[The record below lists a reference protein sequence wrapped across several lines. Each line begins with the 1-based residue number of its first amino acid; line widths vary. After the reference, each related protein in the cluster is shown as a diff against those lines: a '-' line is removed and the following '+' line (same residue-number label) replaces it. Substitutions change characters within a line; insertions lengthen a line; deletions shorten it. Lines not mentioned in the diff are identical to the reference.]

1 MTNTP
6 LHTSTPP
13 DAAPQARAAAPRGFA
28 LPVAIFAIGVIGVL
42 VTGGFFIARQET
54 RIGVSSQKGA
64 EAFYLAE
71 LGVSNVL
78 DNWQA
83 ASFSQMAM
91 GDSVMRSGSTS
102 EGDYDV
108 NITRLSNWLYFLDSR
123 ATISSGGPMLRG
135 ASRRVGTLAKVRTLD
150 IRPRAALTTVHSLRV
165 GGSSQIIGQDEH
177 PPEWGSLCDP
187 ADLTD
192 KPGVLIDDPA
202 NLSTNGNAWDIDGN
216 PAVDSD
222 PTLTSASLLV
232 LGNLT
237 WDQLKAMANITLSPG
252 VSITQVDPDSI
263 SSGTDW
269 ICNKSNN
276 RNWGDPLNPG
286 SVCGGHFPIIYARG
300 DVGIQSSDAGQG
312 ILLVEGDLKLAGGFN
327 FYGPVVVRG
336 ELSTAGTGGHVHGG
350 LIAANVN
357 LDTSTVLGNA
367 VVQYSSCAVTRAVLN
382 NSRLTFA
389 VPLSERSWVDLTN
402 IGN

>member
-1 MTNTP
+1 MTNIPAPVPTAP
-6 LHTSTPP
+6 AKQPRTLPP
-13 DAAPQARAAAPRGFA
+13 APRGFA

-54 RIGVSSQKGA
+54 RIGISSQKGA

-78 DNWQA
+78 DDWQA

-91 GDSVMRSGSTS
+91 GDSVMRSGTTT

-123 ATISSGGPMLRG
+123 ATITNGGPMLRG

-177 PPEWGSLCDP
+177 PPEWGSLCNP

-192 KPGVLIDDPA
+192 KPGVLIDDPS
-202 NLSTNGNAWDIDGN
+202 NLTTNGNKWEIEGN

-237 WDQLKAMANITLSPG
+237 WDQLKAMANVTLSPG

-286 SVCGGHFPIIYARG
+286 SACGGHFPIIYARG
-300 DVGIQSSDAGQG
+300 DVGIQSNDAGQG

>member
-1 MTNTP
+1 MTHIP
-6 LHTSTPP
+6 FRAKHTKTCPEP
-13 DAAPQARAAAPRGFA
+13 TRANPPRGFA

-42 VTGGFFIARQET
+42 VTGGFFVGRQET
-54 RIGVSSQKGA
+54 RIGISSQKGA

-71 LGVSNVL
+71 LGVGDVL

-83 ASFSQMAM
+83 ATYSSMAM
-91 GDSVMRSGSTS
+91 GDSVLQTGSTAV
-102 EGDYDV
+102 GTYDV
-108 NITRLSNWLYFLDSR
+108 NITRLSTWLYFVDSR

-165 GGSSQIIGQDEH
+165 GGSSEIIGEDEH

-192 KPGVLIDDPA
+192 KPGVLIDDLA
-202 NLSTNGNAWDIDGN
+202 NVTTNGNKYEISGTPAIDQ
-216 PAVDSD
+216 DS
-222 PTLTSASLLV
+222 TLTSASLLV

-237 WDQLKAMANITLSPG
+237 WEQLKSMANVTLSPG
-252 VSITQVDPDSI
+252 ASITQVDPDSL
-263 SSGTDW
+263 SAGSDW
-269 ICNKSNN
+269 VCNTANN
-276 RNWGDPLNPG
+276 RNWGDPMNPG
-286 SVCGGHFPIIYARG
+286 GACGGHFPIIYARG
-300 DVGIQSSDAGQG
+300 DVGIQSNDSGQG

-367 VVQYSSCAVTRAVLN
+367 TIQYSSCAVTRAVLN

-402 IGN
+402 IGH